1 MSSGI
6 NMHDREQEE
15 RIQAEAEAAERQRL
29 PAGADPRVDEY
40 RLVLRAL
47 RHPPAFGLPAD
58 FAARVARRVLYAEE
72 RGTVED
78 WTVTAL
84 MLAMAA
90 GGAWY
95 LVPMLSTIAGA
106 FRMHLPTLP
115 WPLLFATGAAVAV
128 AWAVDRGAVRLK
140 H

>member
-1 MSSGI
+1 M

-15 RIQAEAEAAERQRL
+15 RMQAEAEAAERQQL
-29 PAGADPRVDEY
+29 PPGANPRVDEY
-40 RLVLRAL
+40 RLVMRAL

-72 RGTVED
+72 RGTAED

-90 GGAWY
+90 GGLWY
-95 LVPMLSTIAGA
+95 LVPMLSQIAAA
-106 FRMHLPTLP
+106 FQVRLPALP
-115 WPLLFATGAAVAV
+115 WPLLLATGAAVAV
-128 AWAVDRGAVRLK
+128 AWAVDRGATRWM
-140 H
+140 HRPT

>member
-1 MSSGI
+1 M

-15 RIQAEAEAAERQRL
+15 RLQAEAEAAERQQL
-29 PAGADPRVDEY
+29 PAGANPRVDEY

-72 RGTVED
+72 RGTAED
-78 WTVTAL
+78 WTVTVL

-90 GGAWY
+90 GGLWY
-95 LVPMLSTIAGA
+95 LVPMLSKLAA
-106 FRMHLPTLP
+106 SVQVRLPTLP
-115 WPLLFATGAAVAV
+115 WPLLVATAVAV
-128 AWAVDRGAVRLK
+128 GVAWTVDRGATHWR